1 MENKETKSSE
11 DLNNLIGELDVLINK
26 YPKIELFYKRA
37 ELLIKLGE
45 NAKAINDYNQIIK
58 LDSNQQLAKSQIEY
72 LSTILRFN
80 NTDIYASPNTNFDPW
95 LE

>member
-1 MENKETKSSE
+1 MEKSE
-11 DLNNLIGELDVLINK
+11 DIKLAIKKIGEQIDLK
-26 YPKIELFYKRA
+26 PSIELFYERA
-37 ELLIKLGE
+37 QLLIKNNQ

-58 LDSNQQLAKSQIEY
+58 LDSTEQLAKSQIEY
-72 LSTILRFN
+72 LTTILRFN

>member
-1 MENKETKSSE
+1 LKKKLEKSE
-11 DLNNLIGELDVLINK
+11 DIKLAIK
-26 YPKIELFYKRA
+26 KISEKIDLKPNIDLFYERA
-37 ELLIKLGE
+37 QLLIKDNQ
-45 NAKAINDYNQIIK
+45 NAMAINDYNQIIK

-72 LSTILRFN
+72 LTTILRFN

>member
-1 MENKETKSSE
+1 MKKKLEKSE
-11 DLNNLIGELDVLINK
+11 DIKLAIK
-26 YPKIELFYKRA
+26 KISEKIDLKPNIDLFYERA
-37 ELLIKLGE
+37 QLLIKDNQ
-45 NAKAINDYNQIIK
+45 NAMAINDYNQIIK

-72 LSTILRFN
+72 LTTILRFN